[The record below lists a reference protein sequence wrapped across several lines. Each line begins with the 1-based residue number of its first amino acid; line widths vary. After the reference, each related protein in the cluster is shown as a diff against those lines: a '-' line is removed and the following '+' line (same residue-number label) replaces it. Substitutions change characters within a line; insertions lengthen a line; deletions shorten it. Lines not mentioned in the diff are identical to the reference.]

1 MLMGIRWK
9 SNVQTYVCDV
19 LDFIK
24 KSTQMTRRKCA
35 QLWVFLAAGITNDF
49 VSFLLFFHILQIL

>member
-1 MLMGIRWK
+1 MTEDYFNTVTLCFQRTFKDTEKCLWVLGEK
-9 SNVQTYVCDV
+9 SNVQTYVCDI

-35 QLWVFLAAGITNDF
+35 QL
-49 VSFLLFFHILQIL
+49 